1 MNRTAS
7 LVAATALSS
16 VIALGALAGCDAS
29 GTSADAATDEAAAA
43 QTDAATQTDAAAEE
57 DATDEA
63 EASAA
68 EEENATTEEDADAT
82 AEDATT
88 DDDAETFDFS
98 AGLDENGL
106 WEGVDA
112 SSLVT
117 LPEDYLSVQVAAS
130 DIEPTD
136 DEIQAQVDQLLSSYT
151 TYETVTDRAVADG
164 DTVNIDYVGTVDGE
178 EFSGGNTNGAGTT
191 VIIGTTS
198 YVDDFLDQLV
208 GHTPGE
214 TVTVEVTFPDDYSDT
229 EVAGKDA
236 VFETT
241 INYITETS
249 TPELTDEWVAEQL
262 ADTYGWTTADEVT
275 AYIADSLRDSALEA
289 YLQSYVVDGAT
300 VSELPEVI
308 VTAQE
313 NMLVYQYQYY
323 ADMFGTDLESILSM
337 MAGVETVDELLE
349 SNQETI
355 EDAATAYL
363 VFQAIVEQNGLTASD
378 DDVTD
383 YVQAMTGSDD
393 VATYEEAFGMPYL
406 KLGVLIDDAILLLE
420 DGAQVA

>member
-1 MNRTAS
+1 MPYVSEDTMNRTAS

-29 GTSADAATDEAAAA
+29 GTSADATADEAAAA
-43 QTDAATQTDAAAEE
+43 QTDAATEE
-57 DATDEA
+57 DATTEA
-63 EASAA
+63 EATA
-68 EEENATTEEDADAT
+68 EKDATTEEDADAT
-82 AEDATT
+82 TDDA
-88 DDDAETFDFS
+88 DDAETFDFS

-117 LPEDYLSVQVAAS
+117 LPEDYLSVQVPAEEV
-130 DIEPTD
+130 DPTD